1 MKRRMLLVGNGSKAF
16 RKSILTITLAG
27 TMVFSTFPFADI
39 GQANAEALTSQV
51 VNGKSNA
58 AHDQK
63 VVARVDAKKA
73 IEHIRYLSEEIGPRP
88 GGLEAEK
95 QAADYVASQLRNNG
109 YEVDYQ
115 YFPVADQYIATVEFG
130 DGDSWQMGAAPN
142 GKVSE
147 TPMKSEVIFVQDG
160 TNASDFPA
168 DVKGKVVLLTR
179 ASTTANY
186 RLQVDNAVLAGASG
200 VILQS
205 VVGSRGNYGSTF
217 NPSLTKSYDIPV
229 YGAAY
234 IQGEWLKE
242 KMDKGPVEISY
253 SAAHYSNLQSVNV
266 IGTKK
271 AKNKKNNGKEVILS
285 SHMDSVVG
293 APGAND
299 NASGTGLMLEL
310 ARVFKGYN
318 TDMDMKFIAFGSE
331 ERGLLGSRYY
341 VDQLSQAERDNIAAV
356 FNPDMVA
363 TNYDLAK
370 NLYAMTVD
378 GNTNIVTDSTTAAGA
393 RLGNSDILPGKFG
406 SSDHVPFHNAGIPSA
421 LFIWMG
427 IDSWDPLVY
436 HIEKVYHTPQDTLE
450 DNISKDRMQ
459 SALEI
464 IGAGLFDVVRKDT
477 PGLKE

>member
-1 MKRRMLLVGNGSKAF
+1 MKQHMPRVGNGKKTF
-16 RKSILTITLAG
+16 RNSILTVTLAG
-27 TMVFSTFPFADI
+27 TLVFSTFSIPHF
-39 GQANAEALTSQV
+39 GQANAEPLTSQV
-51 VNGKSNA
+51 ANAKSNA

-63 VVARVDAKKA
+63 VVARVDAKRA
-73 IEHIRYLSEEIGPRP
+73 IEHVRYLSEEIGPRP

-95 QAADYVASQLRNNG
+95 QAADYVASQLKNNG
-109 YEVDYQ
+109 FEVDYQ
-115 YFPVADQYIATVEFG
+115 YFPVADQYIATAVFG
-130 DGDSWQMGAAPN
+130 NGESWQMGAAPN
-142 GKVSE
+142 GKIGD
-147 TPMKSEVIFVQDG
+147 TPINGEVIFVEDG
-160 TNASDFPA
+160 TKASDFPA
-168 DVKGKVVLLTR
+168 EVKGKVVLLTR
-179 ASTTANY
+179 ASSTANY
-186 RLQVDNAVLAGASG
+186 RLQVENAVLAGASG

-242 KMDKGPVEISY
+242 QMAKGPVEISL
-253 SAAHYSNLQSVNV
+253 SSKHYSNLQSVNV

-271 AKNKKNNGKEVILS
+271 AKNKKNAGKEVILS
-285 SHMDSVVG
+285 AHMDSVVG

-318 TDMDMKFIAFGSE
+318 TDVDMKFIAFGSE

-341 VDQLSQAERDNIAAV
+341 VDQLSQAERDNILAV

-378 GNTNIVTDSTTAAGA
+378 GSTNLVTDSTTAAGA

-450 DNISKDRMQ
+450 DNISQDRMQ

-464 IGAGLFDVVRKDT
+464 IGAGLFDVVRKDV
-477 PGLKE
+477 PGLKR